1 MRIISKYRDF
11 YDGLQDHSKDHV
23 NKVWVREHKKIKDVI
38 PFTENEMEKLQPE
51 WNLRM
56 SNYWLYYLSLAGKIY
71 PYIVIN
77 STEGPIYL
85 WSYEEANE
93 YFKFD
98 ENKKAK
104 FCDKR
109 DSIKKFFESEYPDT
123 INIHIKYNTPSIVF
137 NSRQIGIDPTYIH
150 SGTYQV
156 VVELNPPLKDIGFS
170 RRLDSYQ
177 TYQEL
182 DYFVSNVL
190 TKEEEMPE
198 FDNKI
203 KLESKGFDN
212 ITSFRKGKK
221 SEEI

>member
-11 YDGLQDHSKDHV
+11 YDGLQDHSKDHI

-104 FCDKR
+104 FFDKR

-150 SGTYQV
+150 YGTYQV